1 MVMCKSSAVL
11 FLPWD
16 SSPTCPFIL
25 EMFYS
30 NLFLLRGGERKVWIV
45 VKMVSFFCEVETVHR
60 EELEADLSDSVPA
73 SCYRGTII
81 KSLQKYCP
89 ALTLMLY

>member
-1 MVMCKSSAVL
+1 M
-11 FLPWD
+11 
-16 SSPTCPFIL
+16 
-25 EMFYS
+25 
-30 NLFLLRGGERKVWIV
+30 
-45 VKMVSFFCEVETVHR
+45 KMVSFFCEVETVHR

>member
-1 MVMCKSSAVL
+1 MYKSSAVL

-30 NLFLLRGGERKVWIV
+30 NLFLLRGGE
-45 VKMVSFFCEVETVHR
+45 
-60 EELEADLSDSVPA
+60 
-73 SCYRGTII
+73 
-81 KSLQKYCP
+81 KSLDSCEDGIIF
-89 ALTLMLY
+89 L